1 MKFILVAGGW
11 GSWTSW
17 SSCTAT
23 CGGGQRTR
31 QRICTP
37 GEGADCYG
45 TIEHKGI
52 CNSISCPGKM
62 FKSLFLVVAG
72 TILCINI

>member
-1 MKFILVAGGW
+1 MLILEVGGW

-31 QRICTP
+31 QRVCSSS
-37 GEGADCYG
+37 GGGADCYG

-52 CNSISCPGKM
+52 CNNIICPGEV
-62 FKSLFLVVAG
+62 FNIKS
-72 TILCINI
+72 